1 MQRTVVDALA
11 WSDTP
16 VDAVI
21 DAIGPARDPSRTP
34 LFQVM
39 FSFHDSAVPD
49 LDFGGLTG
57 AVTERAN
64 GSAKCDLNVIV
75 VPRAAQRLGREPRP
89 EDDDLNLIWEHST
102 DLFDEATMSRMVTHY
117 LNLLTD
123 ALARPEAEIGRLR
136 AAHRRRVAAAG
147 VLEPWA
153 GGERLRAAAEPIAGQ
168 AAARRTWPPG
178 GTAPTPATPRTPPS
192 PRCSRPRSPGTPT
205 RRHWSSA
212 PAR

>member
-1 MQRTVVDALA
+1 MGKIPREAI
-11 WSDTP
+11 
-16 VDAVI
+16 DAVI

-64 GSAKCDLNVIV
+64 GSAKFDLNVIV
-75 VPRAAQRLGREPRP
+75 VPRATQRLGREPRP
-89 EDDDLNLIWEHST
+89 EDDDLNLIWEHAT

-123 ALARPEAEIGRLR
+123 ALARPATQISGLGLLTDAESRLLDSWGRGPAVTSAGPPAEANRRAGPPCAGRG
-136 AAHRRRVAAAG
+136 RR
-147 VLEPWA
+147 
-153 GGERLRAAAEPIAGQ
+153 GERHPRQLPRGCHHPRAVRGAGRQEP
-168 AAARRTWPPG
+168 
-178 GTAPTPATPRTPPS
+178 
-192 PRCSRPRSPGTPT
+192 
-205 RRHWSSA
+205 
-212 PAR
+212 